1 MHIYTYMPKPI
12 AMPGDN
18 CTCMCTCALPL
29 PLTLT
34 SPSSPQP
41 VPNPMLR
48 LLRRLPTTRAQA
60 HRLYQRLRQL
70 LIHHTRHLRRL
81 LSPSPSRAHTKP
93 ELLKRRMAPVIP
105 PVPRPGGRQD
115 PRIILYHQTH
125 YIDGKTYVSLLPL
138 LKTSSRRITH
148 LIVAAVHINAIPG
161 EITLNDHPFEH
172 PSFDPL
178 WDELTTLKDDGI
190 KVLFMLGGAAQG
202 TFTRLDTP
210 DAATFEAYYAPLKE
224 LIEIYAPHGM
234 DLDVEES
241 MSLTGIVRLIDRLKA
256 DFGAEFIITLAPV
269 AAALQGGGN
278 ISGFSY
284 EALEA
289 ARGASVSWYNTQ
301 FYCGWGSLEDTR
313 GYEAVVRRG
322 WRPEKVVAGIVT
334 NGSNGAG
341 WVGMETLQTVLME
354 LVDLFP
360 NFGGVM
366 GWEYFNGLPGDVG
379 KPWEWVENVGMAV
392 ECGVA
397 LADALAE
404 GR

>member
-1 MHIYTYMPKPI
+1 MPSN
-12 AMPGDN
+12 N
-18 CTCMCTCALPL
+18 CTCTCTCALPL
-29 PLTLT
+29 ALALTG
-34 SPSSPQP
+34 PSSQP

-70 LIHHTRHLRRL
+70 LIHHTRHLRHL
-81 LSPSPSRAHTKP
+81 LSPSRSRTRPK
-93 ELLKRRMAPVIP
+93 LLIRRMAPVIHP
-105 PVPRPGGRQD
+105 PTRPGGRQD

-148 LIVAAVHINAIPG
+148 LILAAVHLNAIPG
-161 EITLNDHPFEH
+161 EITLNDHPFAH

-178 WDELTTLKDDGI
+178 WDELTTLKDEGI

-210 DAATFEAYYAPLKE
+210 DPATFEAYYAPLKE
-224 LIEIYAPHGM
+224 LIEIYAPHGI
-234 DLDVEES
+234 DLDVEEP

-256 DFGAEFIITLAPV
+256 DFGADFIITLAPV

-289 ARGASVSWYNTQ
+289 ARGAS
-301 FYCGWGSLEDTR
+301 
-313 GYEAVVRRG
+313 AVVRRG

-334 NGSNGAG
+334 NGRNGAG

-354 LVDLFP
+354 LVEMFP
-360 NFGGVM
+360 GFGGVM

-379 KPWEWVENVGMAV
+379 KPWEWAENVGMAV

-397 LADALAE
+397 LADALVE
-404 GR
+404 ER